1 MGRSLLVIRIVVRVL
16 IKHPQTQ
23 QHQGFTLIELV
34 VVIVLLGLLAA
45 TALPRYLN
53 ISEQALTASL
63 QGVVGGFATG
73 VVLIRSQWVTD
84 GSNRGGEGIPV
95 AIDNDVIFVN
105 QNGWPAKT
113 SSAAGSGYNDQSA
126 IECREVWNY
135 VLHSPPVST
144 TGTISNQDYFIS
156 VQGANPNSCRFS
168 LIVNGTADPD
178 RYFDYNLENG
188 RVTISPA
195 V

>member
-1 MGRSLLVIRIVVRVL
+1 MGRSLFVILIVVRLVIQQRL
-16 IKHPQTQ
+16 TQKHR
-23 QHQGFTLIELV
+23 GFTLIELV

-53 ISEQALTASL
+53 ISEQALTASI
-63 QGVVGGFATG
+63 QGVMGGFATG
-73 VVLIRSQWVTD
+73 VVLVRSQWVTD
-84 GSNRGGEGIPV
+84 GSRRGEEGIAV
-95 AIDNDVIFVN
+95 TIDNDVIFVN

-113 SSAAGSGYNDQSA
+113 SNAAGSGYNDQSA
-126 IECREVWNY
+126 SECQEVWNY
-135 VLHSPPVST
+135 VLHSPPIST
-144 TGTISNQDYFIS
+144 VGTISNQEYFIS
-156 VQGANPNSCRFS
+156 VQGVNPNSCRFS
-168 LIVNGTADPD
+168 LIVNGTADTN

>member
-1 MGRSLLVIRIVVRVL
+1 
-16 IKHPQTQ
+16 
-23 QHQGFTLIELV
+23 LIELV

-53 ISEQALTASL
+53 ISDQAQTASL
-63 QGVVGGFATG
+63 QGVVGGFASA

-84 GSNRGGEGIPV
+84 GSNRSDEGVPV
-95 AIDNDVIFVN
+95 VVDGDVVFVN

-113 SSAAGSGYNDQSA
+113 SSAAGVGFNDQNA
-126 IECREVWNY
+126 VECQEVWNF

-144 TGTISNQDYFIS
+144 VGAISNQNYFVS
-156 VQGANPNSCRFS
+156 VQGSNPNSCRFS
-168 LIVNGTADPD
+168 LIIKGAADPD

-188 RVTISPA
+188 RVAISPTA
-195 V
+195 